1 MAQQQHEPAKI
12 KLGAL
17 ELGRFIAAVMV
28 MLSHAVPYV
37 NRHAASPAGQVFN
50 AMAFPGSLGV
60 QFFFVLSGFVMAS
73 SHHKDFGKLSAV
85 PRFWW
90 RRACRIYPAY
100 WLALLIPIYY
110 LYRGMH
116 LGQSLHLAL
125 LDPWA
130 GNDFIEFIPATW
142 TLRFEL
148 AFYVMFGLCLL
159 PYIGKPLL
167 ALWVGL
173 TVWHCID
180 PTAQLLHPP
189 YTMPFYWF
197 IHYNAARFVSF
208 MEFYFFAGLAAGF
221 AYAKLRLSRRV
232 SMALMA
238 VSLITFL
245 AMLPTEDWG
254 RNYSSM
260 PGFMLGMAA
269 VIAANILGLAALER
283 SGTIRLGKYALWA
296 GAMSYPIY
304 IFHEPILLLINNNIP
319 LGQYQLP
326 ALYACLLATIVT
338 ILTAT
343 ALVTFLY
350 DQPIQRLLR
359 RAGRRKKGQG
369 ALPPGPPLGLRP
381 RPH

>member
-1 MAQQQHEPAKI
+1 MAQALQEQGEARI

-37 NRHAASPAGQVFN
+37 NRHATGGLVFGG
-50 AMAFPGSLGV
+50 MAFPGSLGV

-73 SHHKDFGKLSAV
+73 AHHNDFGKLAAV

-100 WLALLIPIYY
+100 WLALLIPVYY

-116 LGQSLHLAL
+116 LGQGLHLAL

-130 GNDFIEFIPATW
+130 ANDFVEFIPATW

-167 ALWVGL
+167 ALWVAL
-173 TVWHCID
+173 TCWHCID

-189 YTMPFYWF
+189 STMPFYWF
-197 IHYNAARFVSF
+197 IHYHAPRFVSF

-221 AYAKLRLSRRV
+221 AYTRWHPGRRV
-232 SMALMA
+232 STVFTVL
-238 VSLITFL
+238 SLVIFL

-254 RNYSSM
+254 RNYSSI
-260 PGFMLGMAA
+260 PSFMLCMAA
-269 VIAANILGLAALER
+269 VIAANILGLGAMER
-283 SGTIRLGKYALWA
+283 SGAIRLGKYAVWA
-296 GAMSYPIY
+296 GAMSYPLY

-319 LGQYQLP
+319 LGQYHLP
-326 ALYACLLATIVT
+326 ALYACLLATIT
-338 ILTAT
+338 AILTVT

-350 DQPIQRLLR
+350 DQPVQRLLK
-359 RAGRRKKGQG
+359 RAGRRKKARGS
-369 ALPPGPPLGLRP
+369 APGPRWA
-381 RPH
+381 

>member
-1 MAQQQHEPAKI
+1 MAQALQEQGEARI

-37 NRHAASPAGQVFN
+37 NRHAATPSGQVFG

-73 SHHKDFGKLSAV
+73 AHHDDFGSLAAV
-85 PRFWW
+85 WHFWW

-100 WLALLIPIYY
+100 WLALLIPAYY

-116 LGQSLHLAL
+116 PGQTLHLAL

-130 GNDFIEFIPATW
+130 GNDFIEFIPAAW

-148 AFYVMFGLCLL
+148 AFYIMFGLCLL
-159 PYIGKPLL
+159 PYIGRPLL
-167 ALWVGL
+167 ALWVAL
-173 TVWHCID
+173 TIWHCID
-180 PTAQLLHPP
+180 PTQPLLLHTPS
-189 YTMPFYWF
+189 TMPFYWF
-197 IHYNAARFVSF
+197 IHYHAARFVSF

-221 AYAKLRLSRRV
+221 AYARWRLSRRV
-232 SMALMA
+232 SIALMA

-254 RNYSSM
+254 RNYTSM
-260 PGFMLGMAA
+260 PGFMLCMAA

-283 SGTIRLGKYALWA
+283 NGTIRLGKYAIWA
-296 GAMSYPIY
+296 GAMSYPLY
-304 IFHEPILLLINNNIP
+304 IFHEPLLLLINNNIP
-319 LGQYQLP
+319 LGQYHLP
-326 ALYACLLATIVT
+326 ALYICLLATITT

-350 DQPIQRLLR
+350 DQPAQRCLRHVDR
-359 RAGRRKKGQG
+359 RAKK
-369 ALPPGPPLGLRP
+369 LGSAVVRSTP
-381 RPH
+381 SA